1 MSDLILKDVSFSYPG
16 GFLAVDHINMEI
28 KSGENVAIVGQNGAG
43 KTTTVKMMNGLLKP
57 TEGDVLIGDMN
68 TKNYTTAQ
76 VSRVVGYV
84 FQNPDD
90 QIFHATVES
99 EVRYGPK
106 TMKLDPAEE
115 DRRVQEALEITGMEE
130 FKDENPMNLP
140 LSMRKFVTIAA
151 VIAMGTEI
159 LIFDEPTAGQDV
171 EGNKKLSEIL
181 KVLHG
186 QGKTVITI
194 SHDMEFLN
202 SVVNVIYHIEQAVLT
217 RYTGDYHQFQAAY
230 EVKKAQAAK
239 AYERQQQEIERME
252 DFIQRNKARVATR
265 GMANSRAKRLE
276 KMEILEKPKEYIKP
290 TFGFKE
296 GRTPSRFIVEAFGLQ
311 LGYDEPLTR
320 PVDFQIERNKKIAIR
335 GVNGLGKTTLLKT
348 ILGLLKPVSGEL
360 VKGEFLQVGYFA
372 QEDTPSN
379 SETALDYIWN
389 EYPAMTNAE
398 VRAALARC
406 GLTNEHITSQM
417 RVLSGGENAKVRLCK
432 LMQNKYNVLVLDE
445 PTNHLDI
452 YAKEELSRA
461 LRDFKGTIIL
471 VSHEPEFYQD
481 WVTDIW
487 NIEDWTTKIV

>member
-28 KSGENVAIVGQNGAG
+28 KNGENVAIVGQNGAG

-68 TKNYTTAQ
+68 TKDYTTAQ

-194 SHDMEFLN
+194 SHDMEFVAANFDKVIVMAKKKVVRSGTPKEIFWDFESLEHAMLKQPYVSRVCKALN
-202 SVVNVIYHIEQAVLT
+202 IGGNVISIADAV
-217 RYTGDYHQFQAAY
+217 
-230 EVKKAQAAK
+230 
-239 AYERQQQEIERME
+239 
-252 DFIQRNKARVATR
+252 
-265 GMANSRAKRLE
+265 
-276 KMEILEKPKEYIKP
+276 
-290 TFGFKE
+290 E
-296 GRTPSRFIVEAFGLQ
+296 GI
-311 LGYDEPLTR
+311 
-320 PVDFQIERNKKIAIR
+320 
-335 GVNGLGKTTLLKT
+335 
-348 ILGLLKPVSGEL
+348 
-360 VKGEFLQVGYFA
+360 
-372 QEDTPSN
+372 
-379 SETALDYIWN
+379 
-389 EYPAMTNAE
+389 M
-398 VRAALARC
+398 
-406 GLTNEHITSQM
+406 SQ
-417 RVLSGGENAKVRLCK
+417 C
-432 LMQNKYNVLVLDE
+432 
-445 PTNHLDI
+445 
-452 YAKEELSRA
+452 
-461 LRDFKGTIIL
+461 
-471 VSHEPEFYQD
+471 
-481 WVTDIW
+481 
-487 NIEDWTTKIV
+487 